1 MSWRNHQKVADA
13 ESMSNLKSQINKLK
27 EDMEKY
33 NKSFEVI
40 VFDNYNE
47 LRVRGNE
54 LLDALSCAIASDYD
68 NRIVKE
74 LKEHTVVSY
83 SGSGNMPQLIMSILK
98 SNQLQ
103 KV

>member
-1 MSWRNHQKVADA
+1 MSWRNHQRVVDS
-13 ESMSNLKSQINKLK
+13 ETMSNLKSQIKKLK

-33 NKSFEVI
+33 NKSLEVI

-74 LKEHTVVSY
+74 LKEHTVASY
-83 SGSGNMPQLIMSILK
+83 SGEGNMPQLIKSILN
-98 SNQLQ
+98 SRC
-103 KV
+103 